1 MGRWTIVTIFKQYLV
16 SFPWRASFPWTL
28 SYFTLCGLQTCHSF
42 CPVWPWSPPILLSWL
57 TARPP
62 EFRNLSPCF
71 SFPQVPQKRCH
82 CVLAIGTFVSLGL
95 RFLCVT
101 VLQSAQQHGHLVCWN
116 RRSVETHTRF
126 IPLSVNWVHS
136 WILSSLPSITLSEVR
151 LGSYVASAVF
161 VFI

>member
-101 VLQSAQQHGHLVCWN
+101 VLQKCPATWSFSLLGQKKRWN
-116 RRSVETHTRF
+116 HTRF
-126 IPLSVNWVHS
+126 IPLGVNGVHS
-136 WILSSLPSITLSEVR
+136 WILSSLPSVTLSEVR